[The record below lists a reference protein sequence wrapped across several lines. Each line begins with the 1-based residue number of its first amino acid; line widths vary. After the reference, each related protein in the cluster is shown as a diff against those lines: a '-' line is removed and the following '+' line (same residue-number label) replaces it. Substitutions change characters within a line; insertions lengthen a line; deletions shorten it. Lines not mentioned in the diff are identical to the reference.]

1 MQFPAAFILARQQTE
16 EHLASARP
24 DAPVVPEHPQR
35 TRTPRQ
41 PRFGGLR
48 RAAANG
54 LRGLATRVE
63 PRHDCQAA
71 L

>member
-24 DAPVVPEHPQR
+24 DAPVVPDRPQR
-35 TRTPRQ
+35 TRSPRL
-41 PRFGGLR
+41 GGLR
-48 RAAANG
+48 QAAANG

-63 PRHDCQAA
+63 PRRDCQAA